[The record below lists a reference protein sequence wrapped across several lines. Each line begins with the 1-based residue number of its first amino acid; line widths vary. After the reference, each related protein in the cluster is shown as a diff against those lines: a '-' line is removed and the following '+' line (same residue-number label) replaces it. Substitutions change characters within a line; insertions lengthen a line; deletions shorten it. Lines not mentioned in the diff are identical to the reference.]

1 MWRDPVNGLLYF
13 DLMEGFPFFEDRIS
27 FGNILVSNS
36 RDLLMTSNLSRTP
49 RTIHKKKHKVYLES
63 LETEHYSLKFAKTC
77 GFIF

>member
-1 MWRDPVNGLLYF
+1 MERSCERTSLLRF
-13 DLMEGFPFFEDRIS
+13 DGGIS
-27 FGNILVSNS
+27 ILRRSLSFANILVCNS

-49 RTIHKKKHKVYLES
+49 RTIHKKNHEVYLES